1 MKKIVM
7 MLLVAMALG
16 LGACKKAQDLAK
28 YKDQITALTAKYGP
42 QLADLTKK
50 IPALLGQAKALE
62 GKVPG
67 LDKVTK
73 LLTDNQD
80 KLAQVQGL
88 LSNLP
93 SQLGKD
99 PKAALDNADKELS
112 TGVASINDNV
122 KAAEAQIKEAEATA
136 AAAGSAAGSA
146 DAGSAAGSADAGSA
160 AGSGSAAP

>member
-28 YKDQITALTAKYGP
+28 YKDQITALGAKYAP

-50 IPALLGQAKALE
+50 IPELLGHAKSLE

-67 LDKVTK
+67 IDKVTK

-99 PKAALDNADKELS
+99 PKAALDTAEKELS
-112 TGVASINDNV
+112 TGVAAISDNV
-122 KAAEAQIKEAEATA
+122 KAAEAQLEEAEASA
-136 AAAGSAAGSA
+136 AAAGSA
-146 DAGSAAGSADAGSA
+146 DAGSAD